1 MIGQILPFQLHKI
14 FLSRLMWTWK
24 GQDVYVIVEWPLSA
38 KHRQMTRNYKM
49 VDYTTHVVSPFI
61 KTLKPHV
68 WWCVRTV
75 NYLGR
80 SFWASECLRVGGCL
94 RALESSRPNFRSSFL
109 GEFRGDDQ
117 DFWLSYSL
125 QTSNKRTRS
134 RISSRDGLCTAAVHS
149 IQMSSLP

>member
-80 SFWASECLRVGGCL
+80 SFGTSECLRVGGCL

-117 DFWLSYSL
+117 CFWLNYSL
-125 QTSNKRTRS
+125 QTSSKRKWS
-134 RISSRDGLCTAAVHS
+134 IIASRDGLCTAAVHS